1 MLLTQWVLPETAKP
15 PVFGKEVHM
24 NSTTRK
30 PFSLHK
36 ISIIIVFFILI
47 AGAAA
52 LLGANNTGFL
62 NITVNGTLEQF
73 SNRDMSLPT
82 NAHPINTKAI
92 PVGNLIPLMLDVWS
106 FEAFDSS
113 GIQYDILQPGSAD
126 DLFEIFIIPQENSCL
141 LVYNDRHIPGI
152 TDIQIKGD
160 LLPLKPLEVWVS
172 WEGTDALKSIAAD
185 FAERFSL
192 DITVQTIPN
201 TATKL
206 MAHNRGNMNIPDVVM
221 IKSDYLPQL
230 LSERALQPI
239 GWKLPDVMQEKGL
252 ASFYS
257 GAQYGVPLYSDVQ
270 IICYNPE
277 IIPFIYGST
286 QNENEGTL
294 AALKNSLSLVEEP
307 NIPATWN
314 VYSAYWLLSF
324 QLGFGKQSVLEPD
337 NSIVIDDQATI
348 AAVNYLISLMDTDL
362 LHAVERDGMI
372 SRFIQGTAGMILT
385 GSYSIPAFEKLGIPY
400 AIAPYPINQAT
411 GQYVAPMIDYKGL
424 AIPRKS
430 KNPIGA
436 RRLIQY
442 LISQQVQ
449 AEFPFDHYKNP
460 ARDDVWQLSNLP
472 EHTEWVLKE
481 SIERGA
487 IIPPEPAYIIAKDT
501 LWKMLRL
508 MLTKQIPVDIGLKK
522 AQEII
527 NNQLSRITN

>member
-1 MLLTQWVLPETAKP
+1 
-15 PVFGKEVHM
+15 M
-24 NSTTRK
+24 NSTARK

-36 ISIIIVFFILI
+36 FSLILVVLLFIF
-47 AGAAA
+47 GTSA
-52 LLGANNTGFL
+52 LSGIDKNGFL
-62 NITVNGTLEQF
+62 NISVNGTVEQF
-73 SNRDMSLPT
+73 SRQNLSLTSQNNT
-82 NAHPINTKAI
+82 NTITAKRI
-92 PVGNLIPLMLDVWS
+92 PLGNLIPLMLDIWS
-106 FEAFDSS
+106 FEAVDSA
-113 GIQYDILQPGSAD
+113 GNRYDILQQGSAD
-126 DLFEIFIIPQENSCL
+126 DLFEIFIIPQKNSYL
-141 LVYNDRHIPGI
+141 LSYNDRQILEI

-192 DITVQTIPN
+192 DIAVHTIPN

-239 GWKLPDVMQEKGL
+239 NWKLPDAIQKKGL

-257 GAQYGVPLYSDVQ
+257 SAQYGTPFYSDVQ

-277 IIPFIYGST
+277 IIPYIYGSS
-286 QNENEGTL
+286 QNEADGTL
-294 AALKNSLSLVEEP
+294 AALENSLSSVAEP

-348 AAVNYLISLMDTDL
+348 SAVNYLISLMDTDL

-385 GSYSIPAFEKLGIPY
+385 GSYSIPAFEKLGITY
-400 AIAPYPINQAT
+400 AIAPYPINQTT
-411 GQYVAPMIDYKGL
+411 GQYIAPMIDYKGL

-430 KNPIGA
+430 RNPIGA